1 MSNLP
6 NRSIYCLRCRKK
18 TLSTNVQ
25 LHEQNRPKGGEGKQ
39 YILKGMCTVCNSK
52 QSQFVSGSTNLQ
64 LRTGH
69 GERSELRRTSGA
81 GVVNNLLN
89 SKILP
94 ELHIPGH
101 KFTGP
106 GTKVKDRLLKGDVPV
121 NELDKAAQFHDMAY
135 SIFKDTKDH
144 HVFDKKLQD
153 EAFNIVGNRSSS
165 LKDKA
170 EAGLVGG
177 VMLAKRKLGLG
188 VRQKR

>member
-1 MSNLP
+1 MFH
-6 NRSIYCLRCRKK
+6 
-18 TLSTNVQ
+18 TLSYFARRASVPR
-25 LHEQNRPKGGEGKQ
+25 EA
-39 YILKGMCTVCNSK
+39 
-52 QSQFVSGSTNLQ
+52 SQ
-64 LRTGH
+64 TGH
-69 GERSELRRTSGA
+69 

-106 GTKVKDRLLKGDVPV
+106 GTKVKERLLKGDVPV

-135 SIFKDTKDH
+135 SIFKDTKDR

-153 EAFNIVGNRSSS
+153 EAFNIVKNSTSA

-177 VMLAKRKLGLG
+177 VMLSKRKLGFGLWPPRASG
-188 VRQKR
+188 CVRQKR

>member
-1 MSNLP
+1 MQQQT
-6 NRSIYCLRCRKK
+6 I
-18 TLSTNVQ
+18 T
-25 LHEQNRPKGGEGKQ
+25 EAEGA
-39 YILKGMCTVCNSK
+39 
-52 QSQFVSGSTNLQ
+52 SGSTNLQ
-64 LRTGH
+64 RRPPASAWTPSASALSTGH
-69 GERSELRRTSGA
+69 GEHSELRRTSGA
-81 GVVNNLLN
+81 RVVNDLLN

-135 SIFKDTKDH
+135 SIFKDTKDR
-144 HVFDKKLQD
+144 HVFDKKLQG
-153 EAFNIVGNRSSS
+153 EAFNIVGNTSSS

>member
-1 MSNLP
+1 MLNCYLKNMPNLP

-39 YILKGMCTVCNSK
+39 YILKGMCTVCNIK

-81 GVVNNLLN
+81 GVVNDLL
-89 SKILP
+89 
-94 ELHIPGH
+94 
-101 KFTGP
+101 
-106 GTKVKDRLLKGDVPV
+106 V

-135 SIFKDTKDH
+135 SIFKDTKDR

-153 EAFNIVGNRSSS
+153 EAFNVVKNSSTS
-165 LKDKA
+165 LKDRA

>member
-1 MSNLP
+1 MLNCYLKNMPNLP

-39 YILKGMCTVCNSK
+39 YILKGMCTVCNIK

-81 GVVNNLLN
+81 GVVNDLL
-89 SKILP
+89 
-94 ELHIPGH
+94 
-101 KFTGP
+101 
-106 GTKVKDRLLKGDVPV
+106 VKERLLKGDNPV

-135 SIFKDTKDH
+135 SIFKDTKDR

-153 EAFNIVGNRSSS
+153 EAFNVVKNSSTS
-165 LKDKA
+165 LKDRA

>member
-6 NRSIYCLRCRKK
+6 NSARVAGEARSIYCLRCRKK

-52 QSQFVSGSTNLQ
+52 QSRFVSGSTNLQ

-69 GERSELRRTSGA
+69 G
-81 GVVNNLLN
+81 VVNDLLN

-101 KFTGP
+101 NFTGP
-106 GTKVKDRLLKGDVPV
+106 GTKVKERLLKGDNPV

-135 SIFKDTKDH
+135 SIFKDTKDR

-153 EAFNIVGNRSSS
+153 EAFNVVKNSSTS
-165 LKDKA
+165 LKDRA